1 VRRNFEN
8 SRGRRGSKEE
18 IREQCREKRKRE

>member
-1 VRRNFEN
+1 VRKNLEN
-8 SRGRRGSKEE
+8 SRGRRGSAEE